1 MNEAKH
7 NARGR
12 LWVLGALVFLGGF
25 EVMVL
30 EIVGARFL
38 QPFFGGSFYIWTS
51 QIGVVMLALALGYAV
66 GGRLADRW
74 QQARPLGLMLITAGI
89 FSLLLPN
96 FAGGM
101 LDAIM
106 DRFAVATPIEVSA
119 DGGGEPPSELIGELP
134 ADFLEGT
141 DSGAPSEAPTEPA
154 PEDAWTEVPPFW
166 QKMAPA
172 LGSAVVFLL
181 PCFVLAMISPYI
193 IRLATQQVEKVGT
206 LSGTVYAASTVGS
219 IAGVFIT
226 AYVLL
231 DHYSNT
237 TLFRATGWLTLGLA
251 GICFC
256 LDILWPESSSNES
269 DSPE

>member
-1 MNEAKH
+1 MSEAKH
-7 NARGR
+7 NAWGR
-12 LWVLGALVFLGGF
+12 QWALGALVFLGGF

-74 QQARPLGLMLITAGI
+74 QQARPLGLMLIPAGI
-89 FSLLLPN
+89 FILLIPN
-96 FAGGM
+96 FAGGL
-101 LDAIM
+101 LDTVVE
-106 DRFAVATPIEVSA
+106 RYAVAAQVEAPA
-119 DGGGEPPSELIGELP
+119 DTDNEPASELIGELP

-141 DSGAPSEAPTEPA
+141 DPGTLGEAPTEPA

-237 TLFRATGWLTLGLA
+237 TLFRATGWLTFGLT
-251 GICFC
+251 GLCFA
-256 LDILWPESSSNES
+256 LDLLWPESSKNES
-269 DSPE
+269 DSAE

>member
-1 MNEAKH
+1 ME
-7 NARGR
+7 R
-12 LWVLGALVFLGGF
+12 
-25 EVMVL
+25 
-30 EIVGARFL
+30 
-38 QPFFGGSFYIWTS
+38 Y
-51 QIGVVMLALALGYAV
+51 
-66 GGRLADRW
+66 
-74 QQARPLGLMLITAGI
+74 
-89 FSLLLPN
+89 
-96 FAGGM
+96 
-101 LDAIM
+101 
-106 DRFAVATPIEVSA
+106 AVATPIEVSA
-119 DGGGEPPSELIGELP
+119 DGGGEPASELIGELP
-134 ADFLEGT
+134 ADFLEGA

-251 GICFC
+251 GLCFC